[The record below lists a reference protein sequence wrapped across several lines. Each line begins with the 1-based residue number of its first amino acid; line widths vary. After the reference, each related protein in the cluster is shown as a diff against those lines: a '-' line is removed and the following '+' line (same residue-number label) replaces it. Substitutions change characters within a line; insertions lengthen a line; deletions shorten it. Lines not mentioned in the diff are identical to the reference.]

1 MVAERVLPNPA
12 TGERIT
18 ILTSAAES
26 EGAVLR
32 IRIEEPDQ
40 KGAPR
45 HLHPH
50 QEEHIWIIDGAIRRD
65 LPDHSSDVLAAGG
78 EWVLPPGT
86 PHTWVAEGG
95 TAIIEIEFR
104 PALQSEAFLDELTR
118 IAELGQ
124 MNSRGV
130 PNPLRVSLLA
140 PRFGQEIEITSP
152 PRPLQRVLFALLAPI
167 ARLVY
172 KE

>member
-1 MVAERVLPNPA
+1 MADRLLANPA
-12 TGERIT
+12 TGEKVT
-18 ILTSAAES
+18 ILTSTAES
-26 EGAVLR
+26 GGSVLR
-32 IRIEEPDQ
+32 IRIEEPDE

-50 QEEHIWIIDGAIRRD
+50 QEEHIWVISGAIRRD
-65 LPDHSSDVLAAGG
+65 LPDHGSDVLAAGG

-95 TAIIEIEFR
+95 DAVVEIEFR
-104 PALQSEAFLDELTR
+104 PALRTEEFLDELTR
-118 IAELGQ
+118 IAEAGQ
-124 MNSRGV
+124 MNSKGV

-152 PRPLQRVLFALLAPI
+152 PMPVQRVVFGILAPI

-172 KE
+172 KT

>member
-1 MVAERVLPNPA
+1 MAERVLLNPA
-12 TGERIT
+12 TGERVT
-18 ILTSAAES
+18 ILISAAASGGE
-26 EGAVLR
+26 VLR
-32 IRIEEPDQ
+32 IRIEEPDK

-50 QEEHIWIIDGAIRRD
+50 QEEHIWVIDGAIRRD
-65 LPDHSSDVLAAGG
+65 LPDHGSDILGAGG

-95 TAIIEIEFR
+95 PANVEIEFR
-104 PALQSEAFLDELTR
+104 PALQTEAFLEELTR

-124 MNSRGV
+124 MNSKGV

-140 PRFGQEIEITSP
+140 PRFGEEIEITSP
-152 PRPLQRVLFALLAPI
+152 PRAIQKVAFALLAPI

-172 KE
+172 RE